1 MNISHFVPGLIAVLF
16 FAFPLSGFSKDRNR
30 GDRDHDRRDSHDRRD
45 WHDRSDNR
53 HHFSGRN
60 YRPYYRYG
68 YPYSSYGYGYGY
80 GYGYPYSG
88 FGLSFSSR
96 PYYSYYGSSSV
107 YRGRPVS
114 DYSDSLAAD
123 VQGELKRRGYYRGA
137 IDGDIGPAS
146 RAAIRSY
153 QAERGLPVTGRI
165 DSSLLRSLGIG

>member
-1 MNISHFVPGLIAVLF
+1 MNISHLVPGLIAVLF
-16 FAFPLSGFSKDRNR
+16 FAFPVSGFSRDRDR
-30 GDRDHDRRDSHDRRD
+30 GDWGHGRRDSHDRHD

-53 HHFSGRN
+53 HHFSGRS
-60 YRPYYRYG
+60 YSPYYRYG
-68 YPYSSYGYGYGY
+68 YPYSYGY
-80 GYGYPYSG
+80 GYGYPYYYPYTG

-107 YRGRPVS
+107 YRGRPAS
-114 DYSDSLAAD
+114 GYSDGLAAD
-123 VQGELKRRGYYRGA
+123 VQRELKRRGYYRAA

-165 DSSLLRSLGIG
+165 DSPLLRSLGIG